1 MAYNR
6 WGRWKAVT
14 WEKREARR
22 GTVPVDR
29 ADAVL
34 DYMFGDLDGSSGNK
48 VDSIPAAKLVK
59 LSQNSEKTDTAVR
72 NRFGHFHQYFTAN
85 KLVDW
90 ESTPKG
96 VIAMVVLLDHFPR
109 KMYRGTRRQYSYD
122 GEAQRIVLQALQNG
136 IYDQIQSP
144 VLRTILLAPLRNS
157 ESIVNQKGGK
167 KLFAEILAEFPTH
180 PNIGWVRSNEFLFER
195 SYDAIERFGRFP
207 DRNDLLGRPSKT
219 EEVRALYDG
228 TVMNSNGELK
238 RSDRMKIEN
247 WTTVDRG
254 DRVEAGQSNFGK

>member
-6 WGRWKAVT
+6 WGRWKPVT
-14 WEKREARR
+14 WERREARR

-34 DYMFGDLDGSSGNK
+34 DYMFGDMDGSSGVK
-48 VDSIPAAKLVK
+48 QDGIPAAKLVK

-90 ESTPKG
+90 ESTVKG
-96 VIAMVVLLDHFPR
+96 VVALVVLLDHFPR
-109 KMYRGTRRQYSYD
+109 KMYRGTRRQYAYD
-122 GEAQRIVLQALQNG
+122 DEAQRIVLQALQNG
-136 IYDQIQSP
+136 IYDQIQCP
-144 VLRTILLAPLRNS
+144 VLRTVLLAPLRNS
-157 ESIVNQKGGK
+157 ESMQNQNGAK
-167 KLFAEILAEFPTH
+167 KLFAEILAEFPIH
-180 PNIGWVRSNEFLFER
+180 ANIGWVRSNEFLFER
-195 SYDAIERFGRFP
+195 SHSAISRFARFP
-207 DRNDLLGRPSKT
+207 DRNDLLGRPSKV

-238 RSDRMKIEN
+238 RSERMKMTD
-247 WTTVDRG
+247 WDAVDRI
-254 DRVEAGQSNFGK
+254 